1 MEMDW
6 AFVAEDADAYQDLSR
21 SVERYARPEVVL
33 IHGPTGDAWS
43 NLATRIRF
51 GHSDLAGHVE
61 TVRDWFAG
69 RSVEAFRWLVGS
81 SATPPDLL
89 GGLLE
94 LGASRD
100 EAEPELMAMVL
111 DHAPP
116 RVAGVPVRE
125 VRSRSDFADVE
136 RIRRAVF
143 GDGSTATSEELDAG
157 WSDLSGSKGSRMYLA
172 EIGGRPVAYGVMRR
186 TDRGPWLLAGGVTLP
201 EARGHGAYRALVRE
215 RWDAAV
221 AMGAPAL
228 VTQAQAASRPILE
241 RLGFRSAASI
251 AVLID
256 QTGDAASG

>member
-1 MEMDW
+1 
-6 AFVAEDADAYQDLSR
+6 L
-21 SVERYARPEVVL
+21 VERDARPEVVL
-33 IHGPTGDAWS
+33 IHGPNEDAWS
-43 NLATRIRF
+43 NLATRVRF
-51 GHSDLAGHVE
+51 GQDDVRSRVE
-61 TVRDWFAG
+61 TVRGWFAD
-69 RSVEAFRWLVGS
+69 RYVEAFRWLVGP
-81 SATPPDLL
+81 SATPSDLL
-89 GGLLE
+89 GGLVD
-94 LGASRD
+94 LGAYRD
-100 EAEPELMAMVL
+100 ETEPELMAMVL
-111 DHAPP
+111 EKAPP

-125 VRSRSDFADVE
+125 VMSRSDFGDVE

-157 WSDLSGSKGSRMYLA
+157 WSDLSGSEGSRIYLA

-256 QTGDAASG
+256 RTTRAAPSA